1 MKEKKPVMKIKPL
14 IQEKVKKGPK
24 GMYNKI
30 VAKAAGEDVNNGST
44 AFFKNA
50 SQANRAQKMGKSLED
65 RPGIP
70 PILKIPTRNG
80 GILATFKNVGNTSA
94 PTSAT
99 SAKPPSFT
107 AAFHAPAARRERA
120 ISSNDG
126 PMKVDDDEE
135 DDEDRAHPPP
145 NPHNWPIMP
154 QPSLKEILRNKEQA
168 LQEEIAHRTS
178 AIGSSMPTSAGDTE
192 AAVFSV
198 SRQMLNTLL
207 PARTSNGLVPPS
219 VPIGS
224 IPNAAGA
231 SNATQRRPLSF
242 QKPKDPLWVQPT
254 KERTLNQN
262 RVSAPAQRNIAG
274 SPTNAVPQA
283 MSPSGPIHQ
292 PAPRTAISLSE
303 YQAQARRPSGHL
315 NATLLPQTAATTV
328 ADPRRSQSAT
338 EPLVTTQEFLGCTFA
353 SLLPHLSVTNSDSLE
368 SKHAYFYLLF
378 PASAEKLA
386 NTITIWLRASSTWSK
401 VFHCQ
406 QQGSWTRFVEL
417 TTPKGTQ
424 LMGGCLIVHRSLKRM
439 IPKQPL
445 YLTFLSNG
453 NNNVWCADDERPAG
467 QIMQH
472 IFQAGGVV
480 LITPKMFETQPQK
493 VNHLLQWFLKEKLPK
508 TRGKIWRLALLRD
521 MEYHLREVRRR
532 SIEVR
537 KQFSEQY
544 KKNGQTEEDIDRIL
558 ATKALS
564 KVDIECM
571 FENISLLSHIKQ
583 YDLITGAFPGTKEAE
598 PVYIELSSGIDCD
611 DDVDIVDGFAA
622 TAILH
627 WEKTR
632 KWIVIGTSGVKSHKG
647 AQKKGQSLATRSQ
660 PQTDAEQSAIDK
672 RQQLSAISAN
682 ANGLRIKGLASP
694 TADTDRFPVTTDEN
708 IDLMIFM
715 AQSGVERDV
724 ADEYFQKAHGDIG
737 LALKLHEQNV
747 REGAVIKS
755 KHFPAEGEAPPAPH
769 QDGDTN
775 MRDWVSDG
783 GHQVNGDAAPTP
795 PEMHGRPSKQLHAE
809 IASSEMAMEDAVFM
823 IPDTAPPPPP
833 ADGPSSPPA
842 KVAFDM
848 PLPSLKRKVPSGG
861 LMSQAPASVDPSV
874 TATGQCTSVDVE
886 MGELTQDMS
895 EVEVMSKFETRP
907 TMEWYAERKA
917 AGKDWKHIWVIG
929 YERAQSVLQ
938 IKMKP
943 PTYKEEK
950 KKTC

>member
-1 MKEKKPVMKIKPL
+1 MKIKPL
-14 IQEKVKKGPK
+14 TQEKVKKGPK
-24 GMYNKI
+24 GMYSKI

-70 PILKIPTRNG
+70 TNLKIPTRDG
-80 GILATFKNVGNTSA
+80 GIPATFKNVGNTSA

-99 SAKPPSFT
+99 SARAPSFT
-107 AAFHAPAARRERA
+107 AAFHAPAARRESA
-120 ISSNDG
+120 ISS
-126 PMKVDDDEE
+126 DDDPMNVDE
-135 DDEDRAHPPP
+135 DDEDRAHGPP
-145 NPHNWPIMP
+145 NPRNWPRMP
-154 QPSLKEILRNKEQA
+154 QPSLKENLKIKEQA
-168 LQEEIAHRTS
+168 LQKEIAHRTS
-178 AIGSSMPTSAGDTE
+178 AIGSSMPNSAGDTE

-198 SRQMLNTLL
+198 SRQLSNTLL

-224 IPNAAGA
+224 IPTAAGA
-231 SNATQRRPLSF
+231 PNATQHRPLSH

-254 KERTLNQN
+254 KERILNQN
-262 RVSAPAQRNIAG
+262 RVSAPVQRNTAG
-274 SPTNAVPQA
+274 SPTNAAPQA
-283 MSPSGPIHQ
+283 MSPPGLIHQ

-303 YQAQARRPSGHL
+303 HQAQARRPYGHL
-315 NATLLPQTAATTV
+315 NTTLLPSTAATTV

-386 NTITIWLRASSTWSK
+386 NTITNWLRASSTWSK

-424 LMGGCLIVHRSLKRM
+424 LMGGCLIVHHSLKRM

-508 TRGKIWRLALLRD
+508 TRGKMWRLALLRD

-532 SIEVR
+532 SIEIR

-544 KKNGQTEEDIDRIL
+544 KKNGETEEDIDRIL
-558 ATKALS
+558 AAKALS

-598 PVYIELSSGIDCD
+598 PVYIELSSGIDYD

-647 AQKKGQSLATRSQ
+647 TQKKGQSPAIRSQ
-660 PQTDAEQSAIDK
+660 PQTGAEQSAIDK
-672 RQQLSAISAN
+672 GQQLSVIPAD
-682 ANGLRIKGLASP
+682 ANGLRTKGLASA

-708 IDLMIFM
+708 IDLVIFM
-715 AQSGVERDV
+715 VRTGVERDV
-724 ADEYFQKAHGDIG
+724 ADEYFQKAHGDMG
-737 LALKLHEQNV
+737 LALKLHEQDV
-747 REGAVIKS
+747 REGTIIKS

-769 QDGDTN
+769 QDGDTSTG
-775 MRDWVSDG
+775 DGCESGEVSDE
-783 GHQVNGDAAPTP
+783 GHQVNGDAPPTP
-795 PEMHGRPSKQLHAE
+795 PDMTVSPCKQLQAE
-809 IASSEMAMEDAVFM
+809 IASSEMATEDAVFM
-823 IPDTAPPPPP
+823 IPDTALPPPPVDGPPPPP
-833 ADGPSSPPA
+833 V
-842 KVAFDM
+842 KVA
-848 PLPSLKRKVPSGG
+848 LKLTSPSLKKKSPLGG
-861 LMSQAPASVDPSV
+861 LTSQTPASVDPSA
-874 TATGQCTSVDVE
+874 TATGQHSSDDVE
-886 MGELTQDMS
+886 MGGLTQDLS

-943 PTYKEEK
+943 PTYKEERK
-950 KKTC
+950 EAC